1 MINKIE
7 ESGNSVNEAWQK
19 LNSKIANIAKTE
31 TIIFKDIKKYGNF
44 ETGYKIVFE
53 YEIKDS

>member
-1 MINKIE
+1 MIKKIE
-7 ESGNSVNEAWQK
+7 EYGNSANEAWQK
-19 LNSKIANIAKTE
+19 LNSKIADIAKTE
-31 TIIFKDIKKYGNF
+31 TIIFRDIKKYGNF